1 MVIQDNN
8 FDRLENI
15 HPGEILKEEFLDPL
29 NISQY
34 KIAKDIHVTQTAI
47 SEIVRGIRGISTD
60 MAIRLSKYFDTS
72 VNFWLNLQNDY
83 DIEEEFLSKKETF
96 EVIKKYNEA
105 KRYPPPL

>member
-1 MVIQDNN
+1 MEVLLVAKNNN

-15 HPGEILKEEFLDPL
+15 HPGEILKEEFLVPL

-34 KIAKDIHVTQTAI
+34 KMAKDIQVTQTAI

-72 VNFWLNLQNDY
+72 VNFWLSLQNDY
-83 DIEEEFLSKKETF
+83 DIEEELLSKKEKF
-96 EVIKKYNEA
+96 ENIKKYNA
-105 KRYPPPL
+105 V

>member
-1 MVIQDNN
+1 MVIQDNK

-15 HPGEILKEEFLDPL
+15 HPGKILKEEFLDPL

-34 KIAKDIHVTQTAI
+34 KIAKDIQVTQTAI
-47 SEIVRGIRGISTD
+47 SEIVRGIRSISTD

-83 DIEEEFLSKKETF
+83 NIEEEFLSKKETF
-96 EVIKKYNEA
+96 EVIKKYNVV
-105 KRYPPPL
+105 